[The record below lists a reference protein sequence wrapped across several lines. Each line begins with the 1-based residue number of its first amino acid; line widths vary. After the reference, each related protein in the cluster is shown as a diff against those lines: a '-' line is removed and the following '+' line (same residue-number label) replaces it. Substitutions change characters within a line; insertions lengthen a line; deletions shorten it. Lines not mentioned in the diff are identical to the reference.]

1 MFFCKAGLRSNFYVS
16 HYRINFSAHKQS
28 RKISKPL
35 DISDQM
41 SGPLQLCLWAT
52 RQVFESQNVI
62 FFFYSNPI
70 FLGGP

>member
-28 RKISKPL
+28 RKIPKPL

-41 SGPLQLCLWAT
+41 SGPLQLCL
-52 RQVFESQNVI
+52 
-62 FFFYSNPI
+62 
-70 FLGGP
+70 